1 MDFSKTV
8 SVITIIS
15 FGVGLLLNMTF
26 GVWYMSE
33 LFYRVSVAEAKI
45 LQSEMVMSED
55 QKILSASIVTEAKIS
70 TQIDGLKDLLDRMLR
85 REEDNAWQKESVH

>member
-15 FGVGLLLNMTF
+15 FGVGLLLNITF

-45 LQSEMVMSED
+45 LQFEIVMSED
-55 QKILSASIVTEAKIS
+55 QKDIVCVNCNRS
-70 TQIDGLKDLLDRMLR
+70 
-85 REEDNAWQKESVH
+85 